1 MSARGKK
8 ASNSSVMVNRHLGQ
22 RLRGRRM
29 LLGLSQAQLAE
40 GLGVTFQQIQK
51 YENGGSQLT
60 PERLVA
66 LSRSLGVPV
75 SFFFEGLPEMPATR
89 PPVSDTLPTGSGGM
103 DAQVL
108 ALVRNFGRI
117 TDDARRR
124 SFLHLVQSIAS
135 SDLAGVAHEVC

>member
-1 MSARGKK
+1 
-8 ASNSSVMVNRHLGQ
+8 
-22 RLRGRRM
+22 M
-29 LLGLSQAQLAE
+29 LLGLSQAQLAK

-66 LSRSLGVPV
+66 LSRTLGVPV
-75 SFFFEGLPEMPATR
+75 SFFFEGLPEMPAMR
-89 PPVSDTLPTGSGGM
+89 SSSGEALPASSGGM

-135 SDLAGVAHEVC
+135 SDLTASAPEVC